1 MVKISFVC
9 PIFNKSEYLEEVLNS
24 IKTQVGSFDKEYI
37 FIDDGSEDD
46 SFERLKCITK
56 NWKDTKIL
64 TQKNS
69 GPAVATQKKGISL
82 SKGSYIK
89 LVGGDDV
96 MVPDCTLTLL
106 EV

>member
-56 NWKDTKIL
+56 NWKETKIL
-64 TQKNS
+64 KS
-69 GPAVATQKKGISL
+69 IL
-82 SKGSYIK
+82 
-89 LVGGDDV
+89 
-96 MVPDCTLTLL
+96 
-106 EV
+106 